1 MSFVLGLRSVLTGL
15 KHLAHGALAGE
26 AILLAIGIGHEV
38 AASGGLL
45 NRGSRAVP
53 RSSRVLLYLGYLL
66 IVCGSTVIADGS
78 AGPTAGAIQ
87 SDALQ
92 EGGLILVGVPLYLQM
107 FAHALA
113 VGREPM
119 RQEEAAEPAPA
130 AASGAPAPAS

>member
-1 MSFVLGLRSVLTGL
+1 V
-15 KHLAHGALAGE
+15 
-26 AILLAIGIGHEV
+26 LLAIGIGHEV

-53 RSSRVLLYLGYLL
+53 RQSRVLLYLGYLL
-66 IVCGSTVIADGS
+66 IVCGATVIADGS

-87 SDALQ
+87 ADALQ

-113 VGREPM
+113 VGRPPRRAAAAEGEGAPSAA
-119 RQEEAAEPAPA
+119 AAEPVATA
-130 AASGAPAPAS
+130 